1 MHRKALYLL
10 ILILVIF
17 IAAGC
22 GSDNLER
29 QFDLTPEPETSEQD
43 YTNIEDKVYFAID
56 AGDYEEAKKL
66 LASDE
71 NISVDNSRAAKDL
84 SGDPRILFSVYP
96 EHEEL
101 SRLLIDYG
109 ADLNG
114 LGSKGCSYLHLS
126 VAYSEEDYDGE
137 IIEITE
143 YILKKGADPDVNG
156 SGDFKGTPVDYLMT
170 KSPVFIYNFDRLYN
184 MFVKYDAD
192 ITINTLENA
201 LNSDSGFTYAK
212 DIVKRLKENNIE
224 TGLGDALE
232 AILLDKN
239 KDEIIRLIKNGSYR
253 HKDKKYMVWYAAA
266 NCDAEVLQCLK
277 NTHFN
282 MKCRNS
288 EDMSL
293 LDIAAAYNEPE
304 VVEYL
309 IGQGFD
315 INDKINLT
323 EQNDTDRAF
332 EQSCDLKKYTPLSF
346 ALVHGKI
353 ENAQRLIDAGAE
365 FQRNSWINA
374 VFSQNKE
381 AVDILMSNS
390 FEQEESFLADCYIF
404 ASDEMVK
411 YLMYKGLSCDLSY
424 EGENIIS
431 FLRKAGMNDRADLIL
446 KYKSKINGI

>member
-1 MHRKALYLL
+1 MHKKALYLL
-10 ILILVIF
+10 TLILVIF
-17 IAAGC
+17 AVAGC
-22 GSDNLER
+22 GSDNSEM
-29 QFDLTPEPETSEQD
+29 QFELTPEPATSEQD

-66 LASDE
+66 LSSDE
-71 NISVDNSRAAKDL
+71 NIPVDNSRAAKDL
-84 SGDPRILFSVYP
+84 SGDSRILFSVYP

-126 VAYSEEDYDGE
+126 VAYSEDDYDGE
-137 IIEITE
+137 IIDITE

-156 SGDFKGTPVDYLMT
+156 SGEFKGTPVDYLMT

-212 DIVKRLKENNIE
+212 DIIKRLKENNIE

-239 KDEIIRLIKNGSYR
+239 KDEIIRLIKNGSYS

-277 NTHFN
+277 NMHFN

-304 VVEYL
+304 VVDYL
-309 IGQGFD
+309 IRQGFD
-315 INDKINLT
+315 INDKINPT

-346 ALVHGKI
+346 ALVHGKS
-353 ENAQRLIDAGAE
+353 ENTQRLIDAGAE

-381 AVDILMSNS
+381 AVDILMSNGC
-390 FEQEESFLADCYIF
+390 EQEETFLAYCYIF
-404 ASDEMVK
+404 ASDEMAK

-424 EGENIIS
+424 EGENLIS
-431 FLRKAGMNDRADLIL
+431 FLRKVGMNERAELIL
-446 KYKSKINGI
+446 KYKSKINSI

>member
-10 ILILVIF
+10 ILMLMLF

-22 GSDNLER
+22 GSNNSET
-29 QFDLTPEPETSEQD
+29 QFELTPEPATGEQE

-56 AGDYEEAKKL
+56 AGYYEEAEKL

-71 NISVDNSRAAKDL
+71 NIPVDNSRAAKDL

-126 VAYSEEDYDGE
+126 VAYSEDDYDGE
-137 IIEITE
+137 LIDITE

-156 SGDFKGTPVDYLMT
+156 KGDFKGTPVDYLMK
-170 KSPVFIYNFDRLYN
+170 KSPVFIYNFDSLYN
-184 MFVKYDAD
+184 MLVRYDAG

-201 LNSDSGFTYAK
+201 LNSDSGFTYAQE
-212 DIVKRLKENNIE
+212 IVKILKGNNIE

-232 AILLDKN
+232 AILLDKD
-239 KDEIIRLIKNGSYR
+239 KDEIISLIKNGRYR

-277 NTHFN
+277 NMHFN

-304 VVEYL
+304 VVDYL

-315 INDKINLT
+315 INDKINPI

-332 EQSCDLKKYTPLSF
+332 EQSRDLKKYTPLSF
-346 ALVHGKI
+346 ALVHGKSK
-353 ENAQRLIDAGAE
+353 NAQTLIDAGAE

-381 AVDILMSNS
+381 AVDILISNS
-390 FEQEESFLADCYIF
+390 YEQEETFLAYCYIF
-404 ASDEMVK
+404 AGDEMAK
-411 YLMYKGLSCDLSY
+411 YLMYKGIPCDLSY
-424 EGENIIS
+424 EGENLIS

-446 KYKSKINGI
+446 KYKRKINGI